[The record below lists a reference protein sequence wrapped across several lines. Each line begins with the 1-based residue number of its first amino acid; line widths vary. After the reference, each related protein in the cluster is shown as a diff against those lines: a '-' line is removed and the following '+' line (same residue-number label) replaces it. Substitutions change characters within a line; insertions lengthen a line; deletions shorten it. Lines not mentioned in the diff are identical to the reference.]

1 MADEIAP
8 DESPDLKDPKRNRAL
23 LIGRRVL
30 DDELRMVLKG
40 YGYMVEHSRTR
51 DEGIRNFRSK
61 RQALVIIDIEA
72 VNGFPERFFRF
83 FRMVRSNAIVLVAS
97 GPNQSEVSRFLL
109 WGAHDVLQLPLKRD
123 ALNFTLSRT
132 SAYHRALV
140 RATFYR
146 NAAWFAAAMLPLWLA
161 LLLVS
166 LR

>member
-1 MADEIAP
+1 MASDVA
-8 DESPDLKDPKRNRAL
+8 SPEPQEQQEPKRNRAL

-30 DDELRMVLKG
+30 DDELRSVLKG

-51 DEGIRNFRSK
+51 EEGIRNFRAK

-72 VNGFPERFFRF
+72 VNGFPERLFRF

-97 GPNQSEVSRFLL
+97 GPNQAEASRFLL

-161 LLLVS
+161 LLFVS